1 MKRPGD
7 SLSESSGR
15 KKATHGGDD
24 RPAREGGAVPSRD
37 ATSAEKISCGGPDR
51 GRFPGGQ
58 WIFFSEACGTAWR
71 GTVPAIS
78 VAQMPA
84 IEASPTQQ
92 IPSEEQEQLQQTVE
106 MFEVITQANPQDTQ
120 SMEIL
125 KEAYFKLGQMKEAL
139 AVTRRLADA
148 HMELGQYSGAVLE
161 YEYILQYDPENSDI
175 IAALG
180 QVEDRLRA
188 SQADAQKNTAADA
201 SSINLDFRSMVTEGS
216 NLIATKKT
224 QSAERI
230 TVRGSVDSASIAAQ
244 LEGAEDG
251 NDALAKFLGQH
262 RLVSEDVLTPAL
274 MAIRKRNGA
283 RQSGQPSASLI
294 AELVARGGVE
304 LESLLCGILDRSKFA
319 YLPIEYYDVDRQI
332 VKMLPE
338 SVTLGR
344 LIIPFDI
351 ISRTMMVA
359 LANPFDVLGKEAVQQ
374 LLDYNI
380 QWHLASPAA
389 VSKALTDAYR
399 R

>member
-1 MKRPGD
+1 
-7 SLSESSGR
+7 
-15 KKATHGGDD
+15 
-24 RPAREGGAVPSRD
+24 
-37 ATSAEKISCGGPDR
+37 
-51 GRFPGGQ
+51 
-58 WIFFSEACGTAWR
+58 
-71 GTVPAIS
+71 
-78 VAQMPA
+78 MPT
-84 IEASPTQQ
+84 IEASPAQPVPT
-92 IPSEEQEQLQQTVE
+92 EEREQLQQTVE

-125 KEAYFKLGQMKEAL
+125 KEAYFKLGQRTEAL

-161 YEYILQYDPENSDI
+161 YEYILQHDPENSDI

-188 SQADAQKNTAADA
+188 SQTDSKQTATGEANA
-201 SSINLDFRSMVTEGS
+201 INLDFRSVVVDGS

-224 QSAERI
+224 LSAERI
-230 TVRGSVDSASIAAQ
+230 SVRGSADSASIAAQ
-244 LEGAEDG
+244 LENADDG

-262 RLVSEDVLTPAL
+262 RLVPEDVLTPAL

-294 AELVARGGVE
+294 SELVARGGVE
-304 LESLLCGILDRSKFA
+304 LESLLSGILDRSKFA
-319 YLPIEYYDVDRQI
+319 YLPLDYYDVDRQI

-359 LANPFDVLGKEAVQQ
+359 LANPFDVVGKEAVQQ

-389 VSKALTDAYR
+389 VSKALADAYR

>member
-1 MKRPGD
+1 
-7 SLSESSGR
+7 
-15 KKATHGGDD
+15 
-24 RPAREGGAVPSRD
+24 
-37 ATSAEKISCGGPDR
+37 
-51 GRFPGGQ
+51 
-58 WIFFSEACGTAWR
+58 
-71 GTVPAIS
+71 
-78 VAQMPA
+78 MPT
-84 IEASPTQQ
+84 IEASPVQPLPT
-92 IPSEEQEQLQQTVE
+92 EEQEQLQQTVE

-125 KEAYFKLGQMKEAL
+125 KEAYFKLGQIKEAL

-161 YEYILQYDPENSDI
+161 YEYILQHDPENSEI
-175 IAALG
+175 ITALG

-188 SQADAQKNTAADA
+188 SQADAQKNSGGDA
-201 SSINLDFRSMVTEGS
+201 SSINLDFRSVVVEGS

-230 TVRGSVDSASIAAQ
+230 SIRGTVDSASIAAQ
-244 LEGAEDG
+244 LDNAEDG

-262 RLVSEDVLTPAL
+262 RLVPEDVLTPAL

-294 AELVARGGVE
+294 AELVARGGVD
-304 LESLLCGILDRSKFA
+304 LEHLLCGILDRSKFA
-319 YLPIEYYDVDRQI
+319 YLPLEYYDVDRQI

-351 ISRTMMVA
+351 ISRTMMIA

-380 QWHLASPAA
+380 QWHLASPEA
-389 VSKALTDAYR
+389 VSKALADAYR

>member
-1 MKRPGD
+1 M
-7 SLSESSGR
+7 L
-15 KKATHGGDD
+15 T
-24 RPAREGGAVPSRD
+24 
-37 ATSAEKISCGGPDR
+37 
-51 GRFPGGQ
+51 
-58 WIFFSEACGTAWR
+58 
-71 GTVPAIS
+71 
-78 VAQMPA
+78 
-84 IEASPTQQ
+84 IEASPVQPLPT
-92 IPSEEQEQLQQTVE
+92 EEQEQLQQTVE

-125 KEAYFKLGQMKEAL
+125 KEAYFKLGQIKEAL

-161 YEYILQYDPENSDI
+161 YEYILQHDPENSEI
-175 IAALG
+175 ITALG

-188 SQADAQKNTAADA
+188 SQADAQKNSGGDA
-201 SSINLDFRSMVTEGS
+201 SSINLDFRSVVVEGS

-230 TVRGSVDSASIAAQ
+230 SIRGTVDSASIAAQ
-244 LEGAEDG
+244 LDNAEDG

-262 RLVSEDVLTPAL
+262 RLVPEDVLTPAL

-294 AELVARGGVE
+294 AELVARGGVD
-304 LESLLCGILDRSKFA
+304 LEHLLCGILDRSKFA
-319 YLPIEYYDVDRQI
+319 YLPLEYYDVDRQI

-351 ISRTMMVA
+351 ISRTMMIA

-380 QWHLASPAA
+380 QWHLASPEA
-389 VSKALTDAYR
+389 VSKALADAYR